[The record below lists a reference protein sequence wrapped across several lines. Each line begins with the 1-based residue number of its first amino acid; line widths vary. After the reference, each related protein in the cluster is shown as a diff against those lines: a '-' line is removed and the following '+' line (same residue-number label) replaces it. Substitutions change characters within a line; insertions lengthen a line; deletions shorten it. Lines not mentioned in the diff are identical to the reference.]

1 MTPRTAFAFAFALL
15 LFAGVASAEKPAM
28 IYWPV
33 YGVSVHGDVATFH
46 VEITEKA
53 NGRSI
58 ATNDFD
64 VAVGQWKTI
73 EAKDGERDIQLRAR
87 AASDGSGEI
96 ILIATEKGERI
107 QTNAFTFTP
116 KASADSTRKYKRE
129 PISLDL
135 KDADIE
141 NVLNVFGELTGYD
154 VSVRDAV
161 KGKKVTI
168 QVMDMPWD
176 EALRKI
182 AADNNIT
189 ITVVGKK
196 IVAGAHE

>member
-1 MTPRTAFAFAFALL
+1 MTRRTVLAFALL
-15 LFAGVASAEKPAM
+15 LFAVTASAAKPTM
-28 IYWPV
+28 IYWPS
-33 YGVSVHGDVATFH
+33 YGMTVHDNVATFH
-46 VEITEKA
+46 VEITEKET
-53 NGRSI
+53 GRLIS
-58 ATNDFD
+58 TNDFD
-64 VAVGQWKTI
+64 AAVGAWKVI
-73 EAKDGERDIQLRAR
+73 DAKDGARDITLRAR
-87 AASDGSGEI
+87 GKSDGSGEL

-107 QTNAFTFTP
+107 QMNAFTFTP
-116 KASADSTRKYKRE
+116 KPAAIDRSKRE

-154 VSVRDAV
+154 VSVGDAV
-161 KGKKVTI
+161 KGKQITI

-182 AADNNIT
+182 ASDNGIT

>member
-1 MTPRTAFAFAFALL
+1 MLFAFT
-15 LFAGVASAEKPAM
+15 ASAEKMKM
-28 IYWPV
+28 IYWPS
-33 YGVSVHGDVATFH
+33 YGMTVHDNVVTVH

-53 NGRSI
+53 TGRLI

-64 VAVGQWKTI
+64 VPVGQWKMI

-87 AASDGSGEI
+87 GASDGSGEV

-107 QTNAFTFTP
+107 QMNAFTFTP
-116 KASADSTRKYKRE
+116 KTSDETRKYKRE
-129 PISLDL
+129 PISIDL

-154 VSVRDAV
+154 VSVDPAV
-161 KGKKVTI
+161 KGKKVTL
-168 QVMDMPWD
+168 QVVNMPWD

-182 AADNNIT
+182 AADNDIT

-196 IVAGAHE
+196 IAASAHE